1 MNTCGLGFEDTARLQ
16 CVKWADAKRP
26 KQAGLSQNTGGD
38 VIVHIYFKKV
48 EVTVSVLYVG
58 K

>member
-1 MNTCGLGFEDTARLQ
+1 MNTCGLGFEDTALIT
-16 CVKWADAKRP
+16 VADAKRP
-26 KQAGLSQNTGGD
+26 KQSGLSQNTGGD

-48 EVTVSVLYVG
+48 KVTVSVLYVG